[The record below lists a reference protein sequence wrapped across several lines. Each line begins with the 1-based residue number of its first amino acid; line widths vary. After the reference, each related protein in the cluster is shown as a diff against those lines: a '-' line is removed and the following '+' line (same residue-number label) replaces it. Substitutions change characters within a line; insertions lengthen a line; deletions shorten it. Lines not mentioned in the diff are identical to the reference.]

1 VPLIDRSIA
10 REYLINTITLLVV
23 LLSFIVAIDV
33 SLNIGRF
40 TKAAEAFA
48 SRGGEPGGL
57 VRQSLLTVWLIADF
71 WWPKLLQLYNYLLG
85 IVLVGAMGFTVS
97 QLVRRRE
104 LVALLAAGQP
114 LQRVGRPIMLVAL
127 AFTLLA
133 VANQELVLPRVA
145 PLVTRD
151 HGQAGVRLLG
161 SQQAPLVTDALGR
174 SWYARSFD
182 ADRGVLEGVYVWQRR
197 TADQPGARVTAESA
211 RWRDGGW
218 DLTGGVIEIRS
229 RTQNTASDRAGP
241 EPIARLETDLD
252 PTALRMRQFAGYAQ
266 ALSVGQ
272 LTEMLRTLD
281 RVGGDP
287 VRAAAERDRLERYRF
302 GRFAI
307 LVCNLLALVIAM
319 PFFLTRLPQNMA
331 LQSLRCAPVAAPAL
345 MGGVIGANAAIP
357 GVPAAIG
364 VFLPVII
371 LAAIA
376 IPLATSV
383 RT

>member
-1 VPLIDRSIA
+1 MPLIDRSIA
-10 REYLINTITLLVV
+10 REYLINALTLLIV

-40 TKAAEAFA
+40 AKAAEEVA
-48 SRGGEPGGL
+48 SQGGEPAGLIRRGL
-57 VRQSLLTVWLIADF
+57 VTVWLIGDF

-85 IVLVGAMGFTVS
+85 IVLVGAMGFTCS

-114 LQRVGRPIMLVAL
+114 LQRVGRPILIVAL
-127 AFTLLA
+127 GFTLLA
-133 VANQELVLPRVA
+133 VVNQELFLPRA
-145 PLVTRD
+145 AHLVTRD

-161 SQQAPLVTDALGR
+161 ASQAPLVSDSLGR
-174 SWYARSFD
+174 SWYAQSFD
-182 ADRGVLEGVYVWQRR
+182 ADQGVLEGVYVWERETE
-197 TADQPGARVTAESA
+197 TAPGARVRAESA

-218 DLTGGVIEIRS
+218 DLTGGVIETRGRD
-229 RTQNTASDRAGP
+229 RTTEAATPQPNT
-241 EPIARLETDLD
+241 ITRLETDLD

-266 ALSVGQ
+266 ALSVAQ
-272 LTEMLRTLD
+272 LTEMIRTLD

-307 LVCNLLALVIAM
+307 LVCNLLGLVIAM

-331 LQSLRCAPVAAPAL
+331 LQSLRCAPVAVLAL
-345 MGGVIGANAAIP
+345 MGGIIGANAAIP
-357 GVPAAIG
+357 GVPAAVG
-364 VFLPVII
+364 VFFPVVI
-371 LAAIA
+371 LLAIA
-376 IPLATSV
+376 IPLVTSV